1 MVDRDARVGWRRA
14 CAGVVLLLL
23 LGAQAP
29 ANDDAAIAASLAQML
44 RSARTVISAN
54 QVLINDPEKG
64 DKGLTGKV
72 VLAQSIKNYQRLHQV
87 PTRPPSTQIHGKA
100 GCCERRWMPLSRW
113 LMRTKQRSMPRA
125 WASRP
130 LSRPCLR
137 GW

>member
-1 MVDRDARVGWRRA
+1 MVYRDARVCWRRV

-54 QVLINDPEKG
+54 QALINDPEKG

-72 VLAQSIKNYQRLHQV
+72 VLAQAVKNYHDFHRFRS
-87 PTRPPSTQIHGKA
+87 TRHRSKFACWPPAASA
-100 GCCERRWMPLSRW
+100 DGCHRR
-113 LMRTKQRSMPRA
+113 
-125 WASRP
+125 
-130 LSRPCLR
+130 
-137 GW
+137 GG